1 MNKIV
6 LNVGILVFSLSLI
19 YFSQRNLEFTEV
31 LLRSF
36 VMFVF
41 STLAL
46 AVITILFIKSIN
58 RTTTKKNAE
67 IARNITRK

>member
-6 LNVGILVFSLSLI
+6 LQMGLLVFSLSLI
-19 YFSQRNLEFTEV
+19 FFGQRSLDFTAV

-41 STLAL
+41 STLAISL
-46 AVITILFIKSIN
+46 ITILFIKSIN
-58 RTTTKKNAE
+58 TTSTKKNAE
-67 IARNITRK
+67 IAKNLNRK

>member
-19 YFSQRNLEFTEV
+19 YFGQRNLEFTEV

>member
-19 YFSQRNLEFTEV
+19 YFGQRNLEFTEV

-58 RTTTKKNAE
+58 RTTVKKNAE